1 MRQNATLSEKNL
13 SDRQLRAIPHLIS
26 SKSVNEAA
34 ELAGVGRQTI
44 HRWLNDDTFR
54 AAYEEQR
61 DTVAQYARSGMR
73 SLMLKALSI
82 QAERLESEDPK
93 ERARAAQAIMD
104 YDTKSARTHEN
115 QKVIDRLHN
124 LMFGPENQPKDARY
138 RSAHLDQHVRSF
150 EKRFPRR

>member
-1 MRQNATLSEKNL
+1 MEQNGTLSEDEL
-13 SDRQLRAIPHLIS
+13 SERQLIAIPHLIS
-26 SKSVNEAA
+26 SKSISEAA
-34 ELAGVGRQTI
+34 ELAGVGRTTI

-61 DTVAQYARSGMR
+61 DAVAQYARSGMR

-82 QAERLESEDPK
+82 QAQRLDSDDPK

-104 YDTKSARTHEN
+104 YDRQTARTHEN

-124 LMFGPENQPKDARY
+124 LMFGPDNQPTNASE
-138 RSAHLDQHVRSF
+138 RSAHVDQHVRDF
-150 EKRFPRR
+150 RP

>member
-1 MRQNATLSEKNL
+1 MEQNGTLSENEL
-13 SDRQLRAIPHLIS
+13 SERQLIAIPHLVS
-26 SKSVNEAA
+26 SKSISEAA
-34 ELAGVGRQTI
+34 ELAGVGRTTI

-61 DTVAQYARSGMR
+61 DAVAQYARSGMR

-82 QAERLESEDPK
+82 QAQRLDSDDPK

-104 YDTKSARTHEN
+104 YDRQTARTHEN

-124 LMFGPENQPKDARY
+124 LMFGPDNQPTNA
-138 RSAHLDQHVRSF
+138 S
-150 EKRFPRR
+150 E

>member
-1 MRQNATLSEKNL
+1 MRQNATHSEKNL
-13 SDRQLRAIPHLIS
+13 SDKQLQAIPHLVS
-26 SKSVNEAA
+26 SKSVSEAA
-34 ELAGVGRQTI
+34 DLAGVGRQTI

-61 DTVAQYARSGMR
+61 DAVAQYARSGMR

-82 QAERLESEDPK
+82 QAERLDSDDPR

-104 YDTKSARTHEN
+104 YDRQTARTHEN

-124 LMFGPENQPKDARY
+124 LMFGPDNQPQNARE
-138 RSAHLDQHVRSF
+138 RSDHVDQSVRDF
-150 EKRFPRR
+150 RP